1 MILAI
6 LLLAAAAGGS
16 LPPCPAAQLSLS
28 FDDEDGT
35 FSGMQQSGTLM
46 VVRNL
51 GPGDCTVP
59 SLPTLTFF
67 NAKGKPLAVV
77 RKAPPH
83 MHPGPVMAPAGV
95 ADGAEV
101 TAILNWVSGPAFEH
115 SRCIDTTSARIS
127 IGSDILSG
135 EVGTTFCA
143 PQDAVA
149 TFDQPPLRPDPVL
162 GRRGTRNAPSWP
174 GRPIMDHGPRV
185 GPGLLSSVHRHRL
198 DRQSTIKRND
208 HAAP

>member
-6 LLLAAAAGGS
+6 LLSAAAAGES

-28 FDDEDGT
+28 FDDEGGT

-46 VVRNL
+46 VIRNL

-59 SLPTLTFF
+59 SLPTLTLFD
-67 NAKGKPLAVV
+67 AKGKPLAVG

-101 TAILNWVSGPAFEH
+101 TATLRWVSGPAFEH
-115 SRCIDTTSARIS
+115 SRCVDATSARIS
-127 IGSDILSG
+127 IGSDVLSG
-135 EVGTTFCA
+135 GVGATFCA
-143 PQDAVA
+143 PQGGAA
-149 TFDQPPLRPDPVL
+149 TFDQPRLRPDPVL
-162 GRRGTRNAPSWP
+162 GRRGT
-174 GRPIMDHGPRV
+174 
-185 GPGLLSSVHRHRL
+185 
-198 DRQSTIKRND
+198 
-208 HAAP
+208 